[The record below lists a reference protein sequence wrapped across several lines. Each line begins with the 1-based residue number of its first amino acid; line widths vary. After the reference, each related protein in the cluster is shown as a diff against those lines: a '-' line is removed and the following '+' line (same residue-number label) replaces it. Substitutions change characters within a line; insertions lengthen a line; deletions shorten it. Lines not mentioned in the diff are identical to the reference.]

1 MTCIYEFGFSASSNR
16 QTSKYDTNDQT
27 TLITLELGWLS
38 RASLASRV
46 RLLVK
51 RSSTSSQHSM
61 LEQRSNYLF
70 AERERFP
77 AKCAL
82 VSFAARMWI
91 FTIWLSFFGF
101 ALLEKRRREGKK
113 TWPNHHN
120 GTSIVG
126 IWFSHLP
133 TSKMGAGNFI
143 RNGGFTY
150 DWYDL
155 NQLNSLIERWV
166 ACTYHVTGG
175 GSPVRERNCRYT
187 RLPNVSA
194 FTRIRECWICKRNEK
209 ISAFYSVGVTYSA
222 TTSFTGYSYAWFV
235 WHNLAHDIIFIS
247 VAYAITLHSIH
258 FVTVDARPVAWWLP
272 LPPLHWKQTFK
283 FQSVTAPS
291 AWYWSHMHLENEGK
305 EDTEMR
311 CLPLLL
317 WLKKQKTR
325 GDRNAYSTEGRSDR
339 MQSTKFKFFRILP
352 KSSSRS
358 RECRQHELSFHLML
372 SLECAFAVCLDAA
385 EHLKWSNISNE
396 ISFEWDD

>member
-1 MTCIYEFGFSASSNR
+1 MSLGFQLLRTDRRVNTTPTTKPRSSPWNLDGFLVHRSRLAFACSSNDR
-16 QTSKYDTNDQT
+16 QQVANIQCSSNGQ
-27 TLITLELGWLS
+27 ITFLRKESGFPPSLLS
-38 RASLASRV
+38 SRSRRAC
-46 RLLVK
+46 
-51 RSSTSSQHSM
+51 
-61 LEQRSNYLF
+61 EF
-70 AERERFP
+70 
-77 AKCAL
+77 
-82 VSFAARMWI
+82 

-325 GDRNAYSTEGRSDR
+325 GDRNAHSTEGRSDR

-358 RECRQHELSFHLML
+358 RECRQHELSLHLML
-372 SLECAFAVCLDAA
+372 SLECAFAVCLNAA